1 MKKFLMILVVLM
13 LTASA
18 GAETYPETAKVVD
31 VDYTTDLVTVET
43 YTGFTFV
50 FEGCEDWLEGDG
62 VSLLMDDNGTEFIV
76 DDAILKAEYTAWT
89 LRK

>member
-13 LTASA
+13 LTASS
-18 GAETYPETAKVVD
+18 GAEIYPETAKVVE

-43 YTGFTFV
+43 CTGFTFV
-50 FEGCEDWLEGDG
+50 FEGCEDWFEGDG